1 MSETLYIQTE
11 KNVEVHHPDIY
22 LGDIAKLVCSS
33 QKVLDRNRVRKIFTI
48 PDGAPGRYVV
58 SATDLIKAVEREE
71 QSVDVTHIGEP
82 EFVVTYEEPEGKPS
96 WYSWV
101 KT

>member
-1 MSETLYIQTE
+1 MW
-11 KNVEVHHPDIY
+11 
-22 LGDIAKLVCSS
+22 S
-33 QKVLDRNRVRKIFTI
+33 QPLTW
-48 PDGAPGRYVV
+48 
-58 SATDLIKAVEREE
+58 IKAVEREE

-101 KT
+101 KTAFVCLVTFFAVLVFLL